1 MYLVSGDND
10 IRPSHENLLR
20 SGRRVRY
27 DTQVDNNAA
36 VELKARGC
44 FVVIAHGRSDGT
56 VMWFSS
62 ARGTADRWLWVGME
76 APPVGARLYLYSC
89 RVGKEL
95 PAYLDLCEC
104 FGHWDDVPMP
114 TGITEHAVLRFLDEV
129 DRLIQDHRSDVSCWR
144 ATLGA
149 YVNRALVEEA
159 EKADSNYMD
168 SVAFHMLRQ
177 SLGYID
183 E

>member
-1 MYLVSGDND
+1 VSGDDN
-10 IRPSHENLLR
+10 IRPSHENLRR

-27 DTQVDNNAA
+27 DTQVDHNAA
-36 VELKARGC
+36 RELKARGR

-62 ARGTADRWLWVGME
+62 ARGTAARWLWVGMK

-89 RVGKEL
+89 YAGKEL
-95 PAYLDLCEC
+95 PTCLNRCEC
-104 FGHWDDVPMP
+104 FGHSDEVPMP
-114 TGITEHAVLRFLDEV
+114 TKGTKKVVLRFLDEV
-129 DRLIQDHRSDVSCWR
+129 DRLIQNHKTKVSSWR

-159 EKADSNYMD
+159 EKADSDFMN
-168 SVAFHMLRQ
+168 SVALLLLRR
-177 SLGYID
+177 SLGYTD